1 MIRLENTT
9 VAQISEAITEE
20 KRERGALA
28 LGFVLTLVVVADES
42 DQADALAAAS
52 GAAAAHPMR
61 IVLAI
66 PRPGRGPS
74 QLDAEISIAGDAGPG
89 EVIILRLRGG
99 LAAHAQSVVLPLLVP
114 DAPVVTWW
122 ASEPPDSPGSDP
134 LGMIARRRITDSGAG
149 NRGTDELHKRATSYS
164 PGDTDLAWTR
174 LTPWRAL
181 LASALDRPFDPIVS
195 AEVASSRTNAS
206 APLLVAWLSRLLRV
220 PVTHKHSRGPGI
232 TSVTITT
239 EGGPIKITRPD
250 GVKATLSVPGYPD
263 SEVPLRRRTTKELLL
278 EELKRL
284 DPDEVYA
291 DALSQLPDAIDDALP
306 ETAASN

>member
-9 VAQISEAITEE
+9 VAQISEAITDE

-28 LGFVLTLVVVADES
+28 LGFVLTLVVVADEV
-42 DQADALAAAS
+42 DQADALTAAS

-61 IVLAI
+61 IVLVI
-66 PRPGRGPS
+66 PRPGRGSS

-89 EVIILRLRGG
+89 EVLILRLRGG
-99 LAAHAQSVVLPLLVP
+99 LAAHSQSVVLPLLVP

-122 ASEPPDSPGSDP
+122 ASEPPDHAGSDQ

-149 NRGTDELHKRATSYS
+149 SRGAEELRKRAAAYT

-181 LASALDRPFDPIVS
+181 LASALDRPFDPIVG
-195 AEVASSRTNAS
+195 AEVSSSRTNAS

-220 PVTHKHSRGPGI
+220 PVTHKQTRGPGI
-232 TSVTITT
+232 TGVAITT
-239 EGGPIKITRPD
+239 TTGVIKIARPD

-263 SEVPLRRRTTKELLL
+263 SEVPLRRRTTKDLLL

-291 DALSQLPDAIDDALP
+291 DALSALP
-306 ETAASN
+306 EPPADNA

>member
-28 LGFVLTLVVVADES
+28 LGFVLTLVVVADEE

-52 GAAAAHPMR
+52 GAASAHPMR
-61 IVLAI
+61 IVLVI
-66 PRPGRGPS
+66 PRPGRGQS

-89 EVIILRLRGG
+89 EVIVLRLRGG
-99 LAAHAQSVVLPLLVP
+99 LAAHTQSVVLPLLVP

-122 ASEPPDSPGSDP
+122 ASDPPQHPGNDP
-134 LGMIARRRITDSGAG
+134 LGLIARRRITDSGSG
-149 NRGTDELHKRATSYS
+149 NRGADELRKRAAAYS

-181 LASALDRPFDPIVS
+181 LASALDRPFDPVVS
-195 AEVASSRTNAS
+195 ADVASSRTNAS
-206 APLLVAWLSRLLRV
+206 APLLVAWLARLLQV
-220 PVTHKHSRGPGI
+220 PVEHKFSRGPGI
-232 TSVTITT
+232 TSVSITT
-239 EGGPIKITRPD
+239 QGGVIKIARPD
-250 GVKATLSVPGYPD
+250 GLKASLSVPGYPD
-263 SEVPLRRRTTKELLL
+263 SEVPLRRRTTKDLLL

-291 DALSQLPDAIDDALP
+291 DALSHLPTPTSTTDPSDEVP
-306 ETAASN
+306 E